1 VAGRV
6 RKQESGLNVTRC
18 RAVFGAWNKHALSC
32 GNEAHTYNIMT
43 VIMRVHIGW
52 AADGEPVI
60 GAVKF
65 LIAMLIAMSW
75 A

>member
-1 VAGRV
+1 M
-6 RKQESGLNVTRC
+6 
-18 RAVFGAWNKHALSC
+18 
-32 GNEAHTYNIMT
+32 IMP

-60 GAVKF
+60 GAVKL